1 MTEHEETG
9 AKLSSYLDNALGA
22 QEKEA
27 VRMHLGRCGNCRG
40 ALADLEWAA
49 EQVKRLPEVEPPPW
63 LMPQIMG
70 RVRETA
76 LPPVSE
82 KFLVPFRVKML
93 LGLTLLVI
101 AGLSFIYHGWM
112 QKKDSSPAVPQA
124 RVKSPAPVAAQP
136 PATAV
141 GRVARTPQA
150 RTASSPPLP
159 NLYQPPSV
167 VPSTPLPPAT
177 RPKAEPV
184 AVPAPSVQEMPELQ
198 PAEEWTIPNRDQ

>member
-27 VRMHLGRCGNCRG
+27 VRMHLGRCGSCRG

-49 EQVKRLPEVEPPPW
+49 EQLKRLPEVEPPPW

-82 KFLVPFRVKML
+82 RFLVPFRVKV
-93 LGLTLLVI
+93 LLVLALLAI
-101 AGLSFIYHGWM
+101 AGLSFIYQGWTG
-112 QKKDSSPAVPQA
+112 KKALPPAVVPQA
-124 RVKSPAPVAAQP
+124 RVKPPAPVAAIP
-136 PATAV
+136 PATAG
-141 GRVARTPQA
+141 GRVARTPQT
-150 RTASSPPLP
+150 RTTSPSIPA
-159 NLYQPPSV
+159 LYNPPSS
-167 VPSTPLPPAT
+167 VPSSTALPPAT
-177 RPKAEPV
+177 KPKAEP
-184 AVPAPSVQEMPELQ
+184 AAIPAPIQETPELQ
-198 PAEEWTIPNRDQ
+198 SADEWIIPNRDR